1 MRLLI
6 LILFLIIFLTVAF
19 IQNSSPRLPKPLP
32 TPFPTAQTTS
42 DATTVTYKNT
52 DYNIYM
58 QKIADTRRLTLIPN
72 FNERKSSGAIMEE
85 YGCRYGAN
93 AGFYTAEGKPL
104 GLFFTDGNL
113 INSKVH
119 TSQLFNG
126 FVFGNSRGLFDI
138 RSSVPKS
145 KENSLDFYF
154 QSGPLFTPET
164 KLTIRSDERARRI
177 LIGKTNQGMFYFLAL
192 VEVDNVNSGP
202 LLADLPAIIHRY
214 NETQLTTNNLSSE
227 AGSGSAGQL
236 TTLLNLDGGSASAF
250 YSQDGVQISE
260 LTPIGSFLCG
270 KE

>member
-1 MRLLI
+1 MRLLV

-58 QKIADTRRLTLIPN
+58 QKIDARRITLIPN

-104 GLFFTDGNL
+104 GLFFAGGNL

-126 FVFGNSRGLFDI
+126 FIFGNSQDLFDMG
-138 RSSVPKS
+138 SFVPRD
-145 KENSLDFYF
+145 NNLDFYF

-164 KLTIRSDERARRI
+164 KLTIKNDERARRI
-177 LIGKTNQGMFYFLAL
+177 LIGKTNQGEFYLLAL
-192 VEVDNVNSGP
+192 TEVDNVNSGP
-202 LLADLPAIIHRY
+202 LLAELPEVIKRLNSLSIIH
-214 NETQLTTNNLSSE
+214 NSQFII
-227 AGSGSAGQL
+227 
-236 TTLLNLDGGSASAF
+236 LLNLDGGSASAF
-250 YSQDGVQISE
+250 YSQGGIQISE